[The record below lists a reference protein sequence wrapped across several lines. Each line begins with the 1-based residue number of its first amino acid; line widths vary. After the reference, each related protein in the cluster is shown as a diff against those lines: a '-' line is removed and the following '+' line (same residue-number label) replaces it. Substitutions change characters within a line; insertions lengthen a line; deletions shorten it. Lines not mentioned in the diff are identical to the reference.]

1 MSKEKDTKKESKK
14 MAVED
19 IYKKKTH
26 HEHILSTPD
35 TYIGS
40 VEPDTKTM
48 YIFDDENKKIIKK
61 DITFVPGLYKIYD
74 EILVNARD
82 HSIRDKTCK
91 TIKVNI
97 DKEEGSISV
106 YNDGH
111 GIPVE
116 FHKELGIHIPEMIF
130 GHLLTSSNYEQKGK
144 IVGGKNG
151 YGAKCC
157 LRLQPIPFWHGE
169 IKLAKDVKV

>member
-1 MSKEKDTKKESKK
+1 MSKVKSTKKI
-14 MAVED
+14 AVED

-26 HEHILSTPD
+26 HEHILSSPD

-40 VEPDTKTM
+40 AEPDTKPM
-48 YIFDDENKKIIKK
+48 YVYDDASDKIIKK

-91 TIKVNI
+91 NIKVSI
-97 DKEEGSISV
+97 DKETGFISV
-106 YNDGH
+106 YNDGN

-116 FHKELGIHIPEMIF
+116 LHKELQIYIQYVKSQEIQ
-130 GHLLTSSNYEQKGK
+130 LDESEKQKESF
-144 IVGGKNG
+144 KNT
-151 YGAKCC
+151 Y
-157 LRLQPIPFWHGE
+157 FV
-169 IKLAKDVKV
+169 KDVKET